1 MPDVGKDL
9 VQPYALQLLGDAHE
23 CLKRKKKLKTTKVG
37 TKKETTGSNSYPF
50 FQLGEK
56 EFAF

>member
-1 MPDVGKDL
+1 
-9 VQPYALQLLGDAHE
+9 LGGAYE
-23 CLKRKKKLKTTKVG
+23 CLKRKKKLKMTKVG
-37 TKKETTGSNSYPF
+37 TKKEMTGSNSYPF

>member
-1 MPDVGKDL
+1 MPELGKDL
-9 VQPYALQLLGDAHE
+9 VQPYALPVLGDAHE

-37 TKKETTGSNSYPF
+37 TKKETTGSNSYIF
-50 FQLGEK
+50 FPLGEK